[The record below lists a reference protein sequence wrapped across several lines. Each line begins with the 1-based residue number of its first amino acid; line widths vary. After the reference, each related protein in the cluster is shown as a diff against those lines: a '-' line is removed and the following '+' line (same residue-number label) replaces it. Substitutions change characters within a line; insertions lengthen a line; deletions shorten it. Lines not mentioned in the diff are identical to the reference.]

1 MAETGFGHHAPGQHR
16 RVSGPTEAL
25 GDSEAVKGCS
35 DVNTPVDYD
44 LHGIVG
50 VRLLGAG
57 PAEER
62 VVTRQLGP
70 IRATLEREPDLVIRF
85 VDHLEPGG
93 PLRLLGV
100 DDVGFTAD
108 AFLVLRGKQKTR
120 ARVQIPLERIGGRCE
135 IVCERGLAAV
145 PHLVAI
151 VNLTAL
157 AKGALPLH
165 ASAFLWNGTGVLAT
179 GWAKGGKTEALLAF
193 LTEGASYVGDE
204 WVYLQGDG
212 SRMFGIPEP
221 IRVWDWQLRDV
232 PWLVQ
237 RLPRSQR
244 ARLAGLRAAADAAG
258 RIATGSGRSASLAR
272 RLRPLLD
279 HQRWVQIP
287 PREIFGADRCIRE
300 ASPQK
305 LFFVASHESDAV
317 VVRTV
322 DPKQVAQRMVFS
334 LGEERADLLS
344 CYRKFR
350 FAFPEA
356 TNPLLEGC
364 EARERE
370 MLIRALGGMEA
381 YEVLHPYPVSIPA
394 LYEAMKDR
402 L

>member
-1 MAETGFGHHAPGQHR
+1 MDGAI
-16 RVSGPTEAL
+16 
-25 GDSEAVKGCS
+25 
-35 DVNTPVDYD
+35 DYD

-50 VRLLGAG
+50 VRLHGAG

-62 VVTRQLGP
+62 LVTRQLGP
-70 IRATLEREPDLVIRF
+70 IRAELDREPDLVIRF
-85 VDHLEPGG
+85 VDRLELRE

-120 ARVQIPLERIGGRCE
+120 ARVIVPVERIGGRCE

-165 ASAFLWNGTGVLAT
+165 ASAFVWNGTGVLAT

-193 LTEGASYVGDE
+193 LSEGASYVGDE
-204 WVYLQGDG
+204 WVYLTGDG

-232 PWLVQ
+232 PWLVR
-237 RLPRSQR
+237 RLSRGER
-244 ARLAGLRAAADAAG
+244 TRLAGLRAAADATG
-258 RIATGSGRSASLAR
+258 RIAAGRGAPARWAR
-272 RLRPLLD
+272 RVRPLLD

-287 PREIFGADRCIRE
+287 PREVFGAERCIRTARPE
-300 ASPQK
+300 R
-305 LFFVASHESDAV
+305 LFFVASHEAPEV
-317 VVRTV
+317 VLRPA
-322 DPKQVAQRMVFS
+322 DPKHIARRMVFS

-350 FAFPEA
+350 FAFPDA
-356 TNPLLEGC
+356 TNPLLDEC

-370 MLIRALGGMEA
+370 LLERALGGIDA

-394 LYEAMKDR
+394 LYAAMKDR
-402 L
+402 V

>member
-1 MAETGFGHHAPGQHR
+1 MNAPI
-16 RVSGPTEAL
+16 
-25 GDSEAVKGCS
+25 
-35 DVNTPVDYD
+35 DYD
-44 LHGIVG
+44 LHGIVA

-62 VVTRQLGP
+62 LVTRQLGP
-70 IRATLEREPDLVIRF
+70 IRAALEREPDLVIRF
-85 VDHLEPGG
+85 VDRLDLAG

-120 ARVQIPLERIGGRCE
+120 ARVLIPVERIGGRCE

-232 PWLVQ
+232 PWLAA
-237 RLPRSQR
+237 RLPRAAR
-244 ARLAGLRAAADAAG
+244 ARLAGLRAAAGAAG
-258 RIATGSGRSASLAR
+258 RIAAGSGGAARLAR
-272 RLRPLLD
+272 RLRPLID
-279 HQRWVQIP
+279 HQRWIQIP
-287 PREIFGADRCIRE
+287 PREVFGAERCVRE
-300 ASPQK
+300 AAPRK
-305 LFFVASHESDAV
+305 LFFVASHDSDDV
-317 VVRTV
+317 VVRAV
-322 DPKQVAQRMVFS
+322 DPEQVARRMVFS

-370 MLIRALGGMEA
+370 MLIRALGELDA

>member
-1 MAETGFGHHAPGQHR
+1 MSA
-16 RVSGPTEAL
+16 
-25 GDSEAVKGCS
+25 
-35 DVNTPVDYD
+35 PVDYD

-50 VRLLGAG
+50 VRLLDAGAS
-57 PAEER
+57 EER
-62 VVTRQLGP
+62 LVTRQLGP
-70 IRATLEREPDLVIRF
+70 IRAPLDREPDIVIRF
-85 VDHLEPGG
+85 VDRLDLGG
-93 PLRLLGV
+93 PLRLLGL
-100 DDVGFTAD
+100 DDVGFTSD

-120 ARVQIPLERIGGRCE
+120 ARVIVPLDRVGGRCE

-193 LTEGASYVGDE
+193 LTEGACYVGDE
-204 WVYLQGDG
+204 WVYLLGDG

-232 PWLVQ
+232 PWLQ
-237 RLPRSQR
+237 ERLTRAER
-244 ARLAGLRAAADAAG
+244 ARLAGLRAASNVAARLAAG
-258 RIATGSGRSASLAR
+258 RGKVAGLAR
-272 RLRPLLD
+272 RVRPMLD
-279 HQRWVQIP
+279 HQRWVQVP
-287 PREIFGADRCIRE
+287 PREAFGADRCVRE
-300 ASPQK
+300 ASPAR
-305 LFFVASHESDAV
+305 LFFVASHESDDV
-317 VVRTV
+317 VVRAV
-322 DPKQVAQRMVFS
+322 DPGEIAHRMVFS

-350 FAFPEA
+350 FAFPNA
-356 TNPLLEGC
+356 ANPILDAC

-370 MLIRALGGMEA
+370 LLIRALGGMEA

-394 LYEAMKDR
+394 LYEAMKER
-402 L
+402 V